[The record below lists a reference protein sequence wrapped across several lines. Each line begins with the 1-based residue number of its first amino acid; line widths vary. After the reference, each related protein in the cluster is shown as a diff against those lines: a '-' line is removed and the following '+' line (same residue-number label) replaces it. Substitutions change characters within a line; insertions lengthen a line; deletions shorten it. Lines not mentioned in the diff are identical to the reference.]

1 MKRTHDC
8 GELRKGHIGKQVNL
22 LGWVHRR
29 RDHGGLVFIDL
40 RDRFGIV
47 QVVFPAEEKS
57 LHSIAERVRSEFVL
71 AVIGEVVSRSPET
84 VNKSMPTGEI
94 EIRTSNI
101 EILNSSKTPPFE
113 IADPRTD
120 VDETVRLKYRYIDL
134 RKEMMRENLVFR
146 HKVIKAARDYLDEQS
161 FLEIETPFLTKSTP
175 EGARD
180 YLVPSR
186 INPGKFY
193 ALPQSPQLFKQIL
206 MVAGMERYFQIV
218 RCFRDE
224 DLRADRQPE
233 FTQID
238 IEISFVD
245 VDEVL
250 SATEGML
257 DYMMKEIKEDEEKY
271 YIHKKIPKI
280 KVPFSRLTWAEA
292 MARYGTDKPDTRFG
306 LELVDLCEIVKDCG
320 FKVFSETIKRGG
332 IVKGLNAKG
341 CATFSRS
348 ELDGLEDHAKKLGA
362 KGLAYIVLSPDG
374 LKSPILKFF
383 KEHEINEIIKV
394 LKGESGDV
402 LFFSADK
409 PGLANYV
416 LGEIRLEL
424 GRRLKLIDPALFN
437 FVWVTDFPL
446 LEYSDKE
453 KRWVSRHHPFT
464 APQGSWDDIEERF
477 MKDPASIKAKAYDL
491 VVNGV
496 EIGGGSIRIHK
507 RDMQEKIFKILNIP
521 DEEAKGRFG
530 FLLEALEYGAPPHG
544 GIALGLD
551 RLVMMLAGMDTI
563 RDVIAFPKTQSA
575 ICPLTGAP
583 DSVDPRQLKEIHIKT
598 VL

>member
-1 MKRTHDC
+1 MKRTHNC
-8 GELRKGHIGKQVNL
+8 GELRKGHIGKTVDI
-22 LGWVHRR
+22 LGWIHRR

-40 RDRFGIV
+40 RDRSGIA
-47 QVVFPAEEKS
+47 QVVFPAQEKK
-57 LHSIAERVRSEFVL
+57 LHSVAEKVRSEFVL
-71 AVIGEVVSRSPET
+71 AVKGEVVSRSPET

-94 EIRTSNI
+94 EIRAAEI

-113 IADPRTD
+113 IADARTN

-134 RKEMMRENLVFR
+134 RKEEMRENLIFR
-146 HKVIKAARDYLDEQS
+146 HKVIKAARDYLDEQE

-186 INPGKFY
+186 VNPGRFY

-206 MVAGMERYFQIV
+206 MVAGMEKYFQIV

-238 IEISFVD
+238 IEMSFVGVDD
-245 VDEVL
+245 VV

-257 DYMMKEIKEDEEKY
+257 DYVMKQIRVDEEKY
-271 YIHKKIPKI
+271 YIHKKIPEI
-280 KVPFSRLTWAEA
+280 KVPFQRLTYEEA
-292 MARYGTDKPDTRFG
+292 MSRYGTDKPDTRFG
-306 LELVDLCEIVKDCG
+306 LELVDISEIVRDSE
-320 FKVFSETIKRGG
+320 FKVFSETIKKGG
-332 IVKGLNAKG
+332 IVKALNAKG
-341 CATFSRS
+341 CSKFSRA
-348 ELDGLEDHAKKLGA
+348 ELDGLEDYVKKLGG
-362 KGLAYIVLSPDG
+362 KGLAYIVITSEG
-374 LKSPILKFF
+374 IKSPIAKFLKE
-383 KEHEINEIIKV
+383 KEINEIIKAT
-394 LKGESGDV
+394 KGESGDII
-402 LFFSADK
+402 FFTADRFDM
-409 PGLANYV
+409 ANYI
-416 LGEIRLEL
+416 LGEVRLEL
-424 GRRLKLIDPALFN
+424 GRRLKLIDPALFH
-437 FVWVTDFPL
+437 FVWITDFPL
-446 LEYSDKE
+446 LEYSEKE

-464 APQGSWDDIEERF
+464 SPQGSLDDIEERF

-496 EIGGGSIRIHK
+496 EIGGGSIRIHR
-507 RDMQEKIFKILNIP
+507 RDIQEKIFKILGIP
-521 DEEAKGRFG
+521 EKEAKSRFG

-551 RLVMMLAGMDTI
+551 RLVMMLAGMNSI

-575 ICPLTGAP
+575 LCPLTGAP
-583 DSVDPRQLKEIHIKT
+583 DEVDPKQLKEIHVK
-598 VL
+598 LG